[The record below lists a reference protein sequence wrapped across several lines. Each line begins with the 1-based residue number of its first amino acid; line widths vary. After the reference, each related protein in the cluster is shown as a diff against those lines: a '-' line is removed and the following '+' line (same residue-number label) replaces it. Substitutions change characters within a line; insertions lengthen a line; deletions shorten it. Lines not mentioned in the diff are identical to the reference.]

1 MRRHLVRMVLGLC
14 LGLVFLGHAYH
25 LYRIPLL
32 STLDAFVYDARLA
45 LTAPGGRDERIVI
58 VDIDE
63 KSLGRVGQWP
73 WRRDKLAALVR
84 ELFER
89 QQVSV
94 IGFDV
99 LFAEADESSGLA
111 TLQELAQGPLR
122 GQPAFQVDGQGF
134 VIGGGQPL
142 VQTGR

>member
-1 MRRHLVRMVLGLC
+1 MLQSLSHLFRRRWRRIAVTLIP
-14 LGLVFLGHAYH
+14 LVFALLHVADVLH
-25 LYRIPLL
+25 LQVLERLDNIIYDTRLRVTMPR
-32 STLDAFVYDARLA
+32 TL
-45 LTAPGGRDERIVI
+45 DERIVI

-73 WRRDKLAALVR
+73 WRRDKMAALVR

-122 GQPAFQVDGQGF
+122 SQPAFHEQ
-134 VIGGGQPL
+134 L
-142 VQTGR
+142 K